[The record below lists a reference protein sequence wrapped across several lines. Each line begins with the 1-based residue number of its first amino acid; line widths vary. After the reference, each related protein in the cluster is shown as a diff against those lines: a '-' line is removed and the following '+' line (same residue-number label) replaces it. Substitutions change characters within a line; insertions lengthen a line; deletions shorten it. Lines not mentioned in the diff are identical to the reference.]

1 MHKQSAGPSKT
12 VRPGRWNQ
20 PESTDKHFWKFTR
33 ELLDVS
39 AASKVT
45 PEFSKDKA
53 FHFFSE
59 TYNSTP
65 KEFRKPDWLPVPKPA
80 TVEFEVDL
88 ILPEEV
94 LTVIKCSKSA
104 SASSP
109 SSFDQI
115 PHQSFKR
122 CHSLVPALVN
132 LSNCCWTTGTISS
145 AWKSAVT
152 KDATTPSNFS

>member
-1 MHKQSAGPSKT
+1 M
-12 VRPGRWNQ
+12 
-20 PESTDKHFWKFTR
+20 
-33 ELLDVS
+33 
-39 AASKVT
+39 T

-65 KEFRKPDWLPVPKPA
+65 KKFGKPDWLPVPKPA

-94 LTVIKCSKSA
+94 LTVIKRSKSA

-109 SSFDQI
+109 SPFDQI
-115 PHQSFKR
+115 PYQIFKR

-145 AWKSAVT
+145 AWKTAATKLIGKSAAT